1 MNRTEG
7 IERSFEENG
16 TIGTILKFSI
26 PSSIGTIVGMLC
38 VLTDRYFIGQ
48 VAGRAG
54 MSAVA
59 IVFPYAMIINSVN
72 FLFAGIA
79 INVGVKLGEKRC
91 ETAEKILGSGFF
103 WLTLIGGLLT
113 IFLAIFNER
122 ILFSF
127 GATAEN
133 MGYALEYTKFIIP
146 VVIFQMILGQSTVIR
161 GIGDPV
167 TAMGVNIFTALL
179 NVVLDY
185 LFIIKWNMGIQ
196 GASLATFIATAISA
210 IYVIM
215 YFLKSD
221 ILKLKFNYMKP
232 DVPILKDIVKIGS
245 PRFYNQLLQSLLVIV
260 TNRKAGMYGG
270 DIATAAI
277 GIISIV
283 RNFINTSMM
292 GFNQGTA
299 AIISYNYG
307 GGKFSRVR
315 EVVKVQIKIVAVIS
329 TILVIT
335 MLVFTDF
342 YSGFFVK
349 EDVELIKFTSS
360 AMRLNLFMMSFT
372 AIFLSCNNF
381 FQAIKESKIAS
392 KFFILRILGLNIPLI
407 YILSYFL
414 GANGVWLAFPM
425 ADTISAFLIMG
436 YTRVKLAELVKE
448 EKIEKRGEKNL

>member
-1 MNRTEG
+1 MSRTEG
-7 IERSFEENG
+7 IEKSFEKNG
-16 TIGTILKFSI
+16 TVGTILKFSI
-26 PSSIGTIVGMLC
+26 PSSVGTVVGMLC

-59 IVFPYAMIINSVN
+59 IVFPYAMIINSIN

-79 INVGVKLGEKRC
+79 INVGIKLGEKKK

-103 WLTLIGGLLT
+103 WLTLIGGILT
-113 IFLAIFNER
+113 IFLAVFNRE
-122 ILFSF
+122 ILVGF
-127 GATAEN
+127 GATGEK
-133 MGYALEYTKFIIP
+133 MGYALEYTRFIIP
-146 VVIFQMILGQSTVIR
+146 VVILQMILGQSTVIR

-185 LFIIKWNMGIQ
+185 LFIIKWNMGIG
-196 GASLATFIATAISA
+196 GASLATFIATVLSA
-210 IYVIM
+210 LYVVI
-215 YFLKSD
+215 YFLKSET
-221 ILKLKFNYMKP
+221 LRLKFSHMKP
-232 DVPILKDIVKIGS
+232 NLFILKDIIKIGS

-307 GGKFSRVR
+307 AGKVSRVK
-315 EVVKVQIKIVAVIS
+315 EVVKVQIKIVATIS
-329 TILVIT
+329 TILVLT
-335 MLVFTDF
+335 MLLFTDF

-349 EDVELIKFTSS
+349 DDVELIKFTSE
-360 AMRLNLFMMSFT
+360 AMRLNLFMMTFT

-381 FQAIKESKIAS
+381 FQAIKDSGTAS

-407 YILSYFL
+407 YLLSYFF
-414 GANGVWLAFPM
+414 GAKGVWLAFPV
-425 ADTISAFLIMG
+425 ADTVSAFLIIG
-436 YTRVKLAELVKE
+436 YTKVKLTELVKE
-448 EKIEKRGEKNL
+448 KKTEDRGENL